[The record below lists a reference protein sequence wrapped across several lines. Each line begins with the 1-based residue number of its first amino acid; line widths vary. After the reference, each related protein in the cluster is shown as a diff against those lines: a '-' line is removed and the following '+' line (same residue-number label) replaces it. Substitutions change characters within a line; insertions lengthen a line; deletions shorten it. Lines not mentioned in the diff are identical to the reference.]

1 MQYKF
6 MQDLNN
12 IFRLLEIEIK
22 MSEIETKTGQYSEYL
37 HTLRQD
43 YSKRIDEV
51 DAFYKRM
58 SNMGVEVNTE
68 FLYGCLDIAQHYLD
82 LQQKNS
88 NQYPWLYSSELLKKL
103 IKQNTQ
109 AWIQTIQ
116 NMDSLGTDGMKNIK
130 NNLRTLNK
138 NTVQSIRN
146 VEKIADTCRNFQSN
160 TIESI
165 IPVTQKLPRPIS
177 PKESNPA

>member
-1 MQYKF
+1 
-6 MQDLNN
+6 
-12 IFRLLEIEIK
+12 
-22 MSEIETKTGQYSEYL
+22 MSEIETKTGHYSEYL
-37 HTLRQD
+37 HTLRED

-68 FLYGCLDIAQHYLD
+68 FLYGCLDIAHHYLD
-82 LQQKNS
+82 LQQ
-88 NQYPWLYSSELLKKL
+88 
-103 IKQNTQ
+103 QNTQ

>member
-1 MQYKF
+1 
-6 MQDLNN
+6 
-12 IFRLLEIEIK
+12 
-22 MSEIETKTGQYSEYL
+22 MSKIETKTGQYNEYL
-37 HTLRQD
+37 HTLRED

-68 FLYGCLDIAQHYLD
+68 FLYGCLDVAQHYLD
-82 LQQKNS
+82 LQQEYS
-88 NQYPWLYSSELLKKL
+88 IQYPWLYPSELLRKV

-146 VEKIADTCRNFQSN
+146 AEKIADTCRNFQSN
-160 TIESI
+160 SPESA
-165 IPVTQKLPRPIS
+165 IPVTQKLPKIIS
-177 PKESNPA
+177 QKESTPP